1 MKKTVNINLGG
12 TFFHIDEDAF
22 QKLSRYFDAIKR
34 SLTNASGKEEIIKDI
49 EMRVSELLLERGKKD
64 SSVVELIDVDAV
76 ITVMGQPEDYR
87 IEEEGDAPKSSN
99 FAENYSNLQTKKL
112 YRDKDKGEIG
122 GVLAGLSHYF
132 GIDLTLLRVI
142 MLVLFFVFG
151 TGLLLYIILWIAMP
165 EAVTTSEKLEMTGE
179 PVNISNIEKKVR
191 EEFASVSEKI
201 NNINHEKL
209 GKRFKSGAEKVG
221 SSFGDLIISILG
233 IFAKFI
239 GGSLILAGLTMVFF
253 LLVGIF
259 TIGTGMFIDFP
270 WTDFIESGNYSDY
283 PAWTFGLVMFFAVGI
298 PFFFLII
305 LGFKL
310 ISPAMKSIGRTAIY
324 TLLALW
330 IIAVAI
336 GASIGIRQAAA
347 FGEDGRVLE
356 KQNLFVQPNDTL
368 LIKFAH
374 NDYYS
379 KDLSNNYE
387 FKITEDSLK
396 NKIIY
401 SNDVSIKIEST
412 DEKEASIKIEKLAN
426 GSSISEAN
434 YRAKEIQY
442 HYKIKGNQLIFD
454 NYLITN
460 FKNKFRDQEVE
471 ITLYLPKG
479 TIFKCDKSVEN
490 YDRSD
495 DEEFNLHYSGSYTYK
510 VTDSKIKC
518 LNCPDNEDDNIESY
532 DYSEEIEEDAKKPE
546 KEVILKVNGKEIIQT
561 TSGKEESSLQI
572 NKNGI
577 IIKTK

>member
-49 EMRVSELLLERGKKD
+49 EMRVSELLLERGKTDK
-64 SSVVELIDVDAV
+64 SVVELIDVDAV

-87 IEEEGDAPKSSN
+87 IDEDGEAPKTQNFSSN
-99 FAENYSNLQTKKL
+99 TTSNTRIKKL
-112 YRDKDKGEIG
+112 YRDKDKGQIG
-122 GVLAGLSHYF
+122 GVLAGMSHYF

-151 TGLLLYIILWIAMP
+151 TGFLLYIILWIAMP

-191 EEFASVSEKI
+191 EEFANVSEKI
-201 NNINHEKL
+201 NNIDHEKI
-209 GKRFKSGAEKVG
+209 GTQFRSGAEKVG
-221 SSFGDLIISILG
+221 SSFGDLIIAILG
-233 IFAKFI
+233 IFAKFVGAI
-239 GGSLILAGLTMVFF
+239 LIFTGFTTVISLLI
-253 LLVGIF
+253 GIF
-259 TIGTGMFIDFP
+259 TLGTASFITTP
-270 WTDFIESGNYSDY
+270 WDSFIESGNYSDY
-283 PAWTFGLVMFFAVGI
+283 PAWTFGLVMFFVVGI

-310 ISPAMKSIGRTAIY
+310 ISPTIKSIGRTATY

-336 GASIGIRQAAA
+336 GASILIKQAAA
-347 FGEDGRVLE
+347 FGEDGRVVE

-387 FKITEDSLK
+387 FKIAEDSLK
-396 NKIIY
+396 SKIIY
-401 SNDVSIKIEST
+401 SNDVSIKIEIT

-426 GSSISEAN
+426 GTSISEAN

-454 NYLITN
+454 NYLTTN

-518 LNCPDNEDDNIESY
+518 LNCPTYEDEFDDLETEDINVI
-532 DYSEEIEEDAKKPE
+532 SENDSVKTVSVKI
-546 KEVILKVNGKEIIQT
+546 NGKEVIQT